1 MTLIWEFL
9 IWSRDNLLRAVSL
22 AVVGLI
28 AYAGYQAINNFFPI
42 FASSYSSQHA
52 DLTRAIASY
61 AKLDAILNRLKTEY
75 HASRAVLFRFHD
87 SSKDASQ
94 MAFYFVSVA
103 NIVGAAADQ
112 ESIRDLPASTYTPVL
127 ATLVKKQIWFAW
139 QKELP
144 DGPLKDLLAKR
155 GDQAVLYAPMPDLD
169 GNLIG
174 ILSLEWLSAPD
185 VPQITDDMKA
195 SLQSNATLISGYFSL
210 AQLKDA
216 P

>member
-1 MTLIWEFL
+1 MGWITEFAT
-9 IWSRDNLLRAVSL
+9 WARDNLLRAAFMALVAL
-22 AVVGLI
+22 T
-28 AYAGYQAINNFFPI
+28 AYAGYRAIDIFFPV
-42 FASSYSSQHA
+42 FASSYASQHA
-52 DLTRAIASY
+52 DLARAIASY
-61 AKLDAILNRLKTEY
+61 AKLDAILDRLKTEY

-103 NIVGAAADQ
+103 NIVGAATDQ

-127 ATLVKKQIWFAW
+127 AALVKKQVWFAW

-144 DGPLKDLLAKR
+144 DGPLKDLLVKR
-155 GDQAVLYAPMPDLD
+155 GDRAVLYAPMPDLD

-174 ILSLEWLSAPD
+174 ILSLEWLSEPD
-185 VPQITDDMKA
+185 VPAITEAMKQ
-195 SLQSNATLISGYFSL
+195 SLTANATLISGYFSL
-210 AQLKDA
+210 TQLKDA